1 MKYWIGWIFGIVQ
14 MFGCLD
20 LRMFGVGEKFL
31 NVSKLGTKWDFKG
44 TVICSMGRE
53 PYIVLSFVH
62 KDIEEKISG
71 QT

>member
-44 TVICSMGRE
+44 TVICSMDRE